1 MRRLSS
7 RFGVL
12 LFVFGLL
19 LGGICGG
26 VAVATQTHM
35 VNAIGYLQSARAQ
48 LNEAVHDKGGHRAN
62 AVKLIN
68 EAIQEVNYGIQA
80 GDQ

>member
-7 RFGVL
+7 RFAVL
-12 LFVFGLL
+12 LFAFGLL
-19 LGGICGG
+19 LGGICG
-26 VAVATQTHM
+26 VAVAAQGHM
-35 VNAIGYLQSARAQ
+35 DNAIGYLQSARSQ
-48 LNEAVHDKGGHRAN
+48 LNQAVHDKGGHRAN